1 MSSNP
6 KANFDVGPLSW
17 VKTEIEHS
25 LFEARSHLD
34 ALAAEPGDV
43 KSIKYI
49 ATHLH
54 QVTGALSMVA
64 LGAATRFNEEIEK
77 LVSTFENLDARGETA
92 TRIAVVKSATAS
104 LSAYL
109 DNLMAGETDRPMM
122 LAAAYLAVNK
132 ARGATDA
139 SESDLFS
146 PDLSVAI
153 PMPDDTIALPK
164 SDALIAAIKHRRSMY
179 QTGLL
184 KLLRDKDL
192 LGGAREMRNATL
204 AIEAL
209 QVTSPTRSFW
219 YTASGFFDAVAS
231 DPADAGTLAVQ
242 LFGKID
248 QQIKL
253 LIEGVQKV
261 PEKLFRD
268 LLLVIGKSKAQTE
281 RLKRIRELYR
291 LDELL
296 ALPDAGRDTALDDQ
310 LKTVLRAMRERLQTL
325 KDHWLKFTAGNR
337 PALEPFGIDSEALAQ
352 ESLQQPNKDLLKLL
366 QVLAGASAHLRKSAT
381 ALTESQGLEVATAL
395 LFAESS
401 LENYFRL
408 STDFA
413 QQVTSVTDRVKGAMT
428 GAVLPTL
435 DPSVNPLMDDITR
448 RAQERML
455 MFQVGQEVQVN
466 LTTIETALDNY
477 FRDPSR
483 TGELSPLLP
492 LFSQVQGALSILELD
507 EAAGLNQMLR
517 DRVSQFASG
526 AMKGVGD
533 DAESL
538 AEGISAL
545 GLYVTALQQGAASP
559 RDILMPALV
568 RFGLATKPVEAEQS
582 MIKSPVTAGDVD
594 VAKQKVQ
601 ELYEDW
607 KQQPE
612 ATATREQLRDAV
624 KELKQGAELIADT
637 KSAKFSEEALKAID
651 GTFDPMKVG
660 MSAALQDIAPQ
671 KPTET
676 PAPQTVQLIDAP
688 SSEVD
693 QELLEIFLEEATE
706 VVETIRQNLD
716 ILRTSPHEKES
727 LTTIR
732 RGYHTL
738 KGSGRMVGLNDLGEV
753 AWNCEQA
760 LNKWLKDEKP
770 ASPSLMHFI
779 DHTSTAFGT
788 WVATLQQTGVAVI
801 DGAEISRLADLI
813 KNDKEIQLPS
823 STQLS
828 QVSLPSAPS
837 LVEPLAEPSSLVA
850 GVAER
855 TFADFDLPSLDLDKP
870 FELPLLPPIEVL
882 PVEPLPVDLPVT
894 ANATEAEVP
903 AKSIESDRSLSPVA
917 LDLVPSA
924 PPTEVA
930 EPSLETVPDDS
941 GLIYASPPEIIIGSV
956 SIPAPFFEIYIEE
969 AKAHIATLENE
980 MFSLES
986 NGMRPVSHEFMRAAH
1001 TLTSSSRTTGFMMIA
1016 DVAHALEKWLQD
1028 AIDVPPSWTPRR
1040 LSITSQSVEALA
1052 TMVRGLVSHDAPTPR
1067 PDLEQELKDLRTE
1080 FADARKI
1087 GEGTNLSAPLKVTQ
1101 RLLIIPEIEAELP
1114 GPLPPMP
1121 PIISEASQAPAPI
1134 AENLQRSQEAL
1145 LAPSPPPVAPTD
1157 RSPADYAD
1165 DFDFFDDPISTPARA
1180 PIELPPPIPA
1190 EPIEADHVSA
1200 LFDAPVTLDAVAIE
1214 PTADALLA
1222 DDLAGTTE
1230 ITIPIELPVAEA
1242 PVERAAETI
1251 IPAESEPVYAAEPVV
1266 VDSPASTPV
1275 QATDAVS
1282 DHAEPLVNGIAA
1294 TESRI
1299 AETAKVESDIAAS
1312 EKPPATDTPVFDSS
1326 AWLNVAAGAAA
1337 MTGLAALGAD
1347 DNTPPPTPITPPPA
1361 APAAVAYA
1369 PSQLPTTDT
1378 IIAAVAASQSP
1389 QFESGKDRRTVQD
1402 DIDPDLLPIFVE
1414 EAREIVPQV
1423 GDALRRWRAS
1433 PSNHAPVTE
1442 LTRHLH
1448 TLKGSARMA
1457 GLMRLGELAHVME
1470 TDIIE
1475 MEAAAIPAITKFD
1488 RIDEGLDR
1496 FNSALDRIAKGDLA
1510 APIDIP
1516 VVADVSSQLPAPL
1529 AKLVAAR
1536 AEIVAEG
1543 EKLEGRERQALLRV
1557 NADMIDRFVNEA
1569 GELAIARSRIDLEMI
1584 TFKRA
1589 LLELSENVSRMKVQL
1604 REIEIQA
1611 ETQIQSR
1618 TKEQQELG
1626 AEFDPLEFDRFSRM
1640 QEITRFLAESLNDVV
1655 TLQQSLNSNIDETE
1669 AALLQQARLNRDLQQ
1684 GLMGVRLVPLG
1695 NLQDRFYRLVRQTA
1709 KELDKKANLEFRG
1722 VRVEIDRSVL
1732 EKITAPFEHLLRN
1745 AVSHGLEMPHERTA
1759 QGKSEIGEIT
1769 IDARQA
1775 GNEIMLTLSDDGGGL
1790 NFTRIREKAI
1800 QQGLLAAND
1809 EVTEAQL
1816 TQYIFMAGFSTA
1828 NEVTQISGRG
1838 VGMDVVRSEIVSL
1851 GGRIDISSTPG
1862 RGTSFTIALPLTLA
1876 VTQAVMVVVNE
1887 ITYAIPSVMIEQVQ
1901 EYKGKRYEPLLE
1913 LNEIDWKGNKYPLR
1927 SMEAML
1933 GGKPTISAQRKAVVI
1948 LAKSGQQ
1955 RAAVQVDEIIGNRE
1969 IVVKN
1974 IGPQL
1979 ARLVGVAG
1987 ATVMGSGQV
1996 ILILNPVQLV
2006 FREAATVKVEK
2017 VSKVEKATND
2027 ISISEATATGSAT
2040 EPSQATPE
2048 IVALTDAE
2056 MMRGPSL
2063 AETIA
2068 ANLFDEGGFIKD
2080 DVPTLAR
2087 TIPLVMVVDDSLTV
2101 RKITSRMLIRE
2112 GFEVATAKD
2121 GVDGLQQ
2128 LQDIQPD
2135 IILLDIEMPRMDGF
2149 EFARN
2154 VRADP
2159 KARDIPIIMIT
2170 SRTADKHRNR
2180 AMELGVNEYMGKPY
2194 QEEQLLAMIR
2204 SYTRHIAAAK

>member
-6 KANFDVGPLSW
+6 KATFDVGPLSW

-25 LFEARSHLD
+25 LSEARSHLD

-77 LVSTFENLDARGETA
+77 LVATFENPDARGETVA
-92 TRIAVVKSATAS
+92 RIAVVKSATAS

-109 DNLMAGETDRPMM
+109 DNLMAGEADRPMM
-122 LAAAYLAVNK
+122 LASAYLAVNQ

-139 SESDLFS
+139 AESDLFS

-153 PMPDDTIALPK
+153 PMPEDTIALPK
-164 SDALIAAIKHRRSMY
+164 SDAMIAAIKHRRGMY

-192 LGGAREMRNATL
+192 TGGAREMRNATL

-231 DPADAGTLAVQ
+231 NPADAGALAVQ

-268 LLLVIGKSKAQTE
+268 LLLVIGKSKAHTE
-281 RLKRIRELYR
+281 RLRKIRELYR

-296 ALPDAGRDTALDDQ
+296 ALPDINRDSAADDQ
-310 LKTVLRAMRERLQTL
+310 LKTVLRAMRERLQAL
-325 KDHWLKFTAGNR
+325 KDHWLKFTTGNR
-337 PALEPFGIDSEALAQ
+337 PALEPFSMDGEALAQ
-352 ESLQQPNKDLLKLL
+352 DSLGQPNKDLSQLL
-366 QVLAGASAHLRKSAT
+366 RVIATAGAQLRKSA
-381 ALTESQGLEVATAL
+381 APLTESQGLEVATAL

-413 QQVTSVTDRVKGAMT
+413 AQVATVTARVQGALT
-428 GAVLPTL
+428 GATLAAL
-435 DPSVNPLMDDITR
+435 DPSANPLMDDITK

-455 MFQVGQEVQVN
+455 IFQVGQEVQVN

-477 FRDPSR
+477 FRDPTR

-507 EAAGLNQMLR
+507 EAAALNQVLR

-526 AMKGVGD
+526 AMRGVGE

-545 GLYVTALQQGAASP
+545 GLYVTALQQGSADP
-559 RDILMPALV
+559 RSILMPALI
-568 RFGLATKPVEAEQS
+568 RFGLATKPVEAEKS
-582 MIKSPVTAGDVD
+582 MLKSPVTAGDVD

-601 ELYEDW
+601 ALYEDW
-607 KQQPE
+607 KHQPE
-612 ATATREQLRDAV
+612 ATATRDQLRDAV
-624 KELKQGAELIADT
+624 KELKQEAELIADT

-651 GTFDPMKVG
+651 STFDPMKVG
-660 MSAALQDIAPQ
+660 MSEALHDIAPE
-671 KPTET
+671 KPAAT
-676 PAPQTVQLIDAP
+676 PAQQTVQLMNAP
-688 SSEVD
+688 ASEVD

-706 VVETIRQNLD
+706 VVGTIRENLD
-716 ILRTSPHEKES
+716 IVRASPHERES

-770 ASPSLMHFI
+770 ASPSLMLFI
-779 DHTSTAFGT
+779 DHTSTAFGE
-788 WVATLQQTGVAVI
+788 WVGKLQQSGMARI
-801 DGAEISRLADLI
+801 DGAEILRMAELI
-813 KNDKEIQLPS
+813 KNDKEILLLPPVADARDAI
-823 STQLS
+823 TAPLT
-828 QVSLPSAPS
+828 VEVMPVATERSL
-837 LVEPLAEPSSLVA
+837 L
-850 GVAER
+850 
-855 TFADFDLPSLDLDKP
+855 DFDLPSLDLDLPATGPEDKR
-870 FELPLLPPIEVL
+870 ELPGFAIPAMASAAAIGAAASVAAH
-882 PVEPLPVDLPVT
+882 DDKVT
-894 ANATEAEVP
+894 AAAEFTLDAPSSVSQPEAV
-903 AKSIESDRSLSPVA
+903 SSTVH
-917 LDLVPSA
+917 SA
-924 PPTEVA
+924 A
-930 EPSLETVPDDS
+930 A
-941 GLIYASPPEIIIGSV
+941 ASPPEVRIGSI
-956 SIPAPFFEIYIEE
+956 SLPAPFFDIYIEE
-969 AKAHIATLENE
+969 AKMHIATLENE

-986 NGMRPVSHEFMRAAH
+986 NAMRPVSHEFMRAAH
-1001 TLTSSSRTTGFMMIA
+1001 TLTSSSRTTGFTMIA

-1040 LSITSQSVEALA
+1040 LSVTGQSVEALSA
-1052 TMVRGLVSHDAPTPR
+1052 MVRGLVSHDSPTPR
-1067 PDLEQELKDLRTE
+1067 LDLEQELKALRTE
-1080 FADARKI
+1080 FADARRI
-1087 GEGTNLSAPLKVTQ
+1087 GEGTNLSKPLKVTQ
-1101 RLLIIPEIEAELP
+1101 KLLVIPEIENASP
-1114 GPLPPMP
+1114 DVPPPLPVDTGL
-1121 PIISEASQAPAPI
+1121 I
-1134 AENLQRSQEAL
+1134 AKRGI
-1145 LAPSPPPVAPTD
+1145 D
-1157 RSPADYAD
+1157 DYSA
-1165 DFDFFDDPISTPARA
+1165 DFDFFDEPSLTPQPATAADIETAKLAEKAAETARLEA
-1180 PIELPPPIPA
+1180 A
-1190 EPIEADHVSA
+1190 EIAAAKIEAAKV
-1200 LFDAPVTLDAVAIE
+1200 DAARVEAERVEAERVEAEKIEAARIEAERIEAVKVEA
-1214 PTADALLA
+1214 AKAQ
-1222 DDLAGTTE
+1222 
-1230 ITIPIELPVAEA
+1230 AEA
-1242 PVERAAETI
+1242 ERIRIEKIEAERIEAAKIEAEKAEAAKVEAARVEAEKAEAEKAEAEKAEAERAAVAK
-1251 IPAESEPVYAAEPVV
+1251 AEAAK
-1266 VDSPASTPV
+1266 
-1275 QATDAVS
+1275 
-1282 DHAEPLVNGIAA
+1282 AEAAKIAA
-1294 TESRI
+1294 
-1299 AETAKVESDIAAS
+1299 AAALALAAAS
-1312 EKPPATDTPVFDSS
+1312 
-1326 AWLNVAAGAAA
+1326 
-1337 MTGLAALGAD
+1337 
-1347 DNTPPPTPITPPPA
+1347 
-1361 APAAVAYA
+1361 
-1369 PSQLPTTDT
+1369 
-1378 IIAAVAASQSP
+1378 AVAARTGADNAPNVLPITEAVIASVVPASDAL
-1389 QFESGKDRRTVQD
+1389 FESGRDRRTVQD
-1402 DIDPDLLPIFVE
+1402 DIDPDLLPIFLE
-1414 EAREIVPQV
+1414 EAQEIVPQV
-1423 GDALRRWRAS
+1423 GDALRRWRAT
-1433 PSNHAPVTE
+1433 PVNHAPVTE
-1442 LTRHLH
+1442 LARHLH

-1470 TDIIE
+1470 ADIIA
-1475 MEAAAIPAITKFD
+1475 MEAEAIPATIKFD
-1488 RIDEGLDR
+1488 ELDEGLDR
-1496 FNSALDRIAKGDLA
+1496 FSAALDRIAKGDLV
-1510 APIDIP
+1510 APIEIP
-1516 VVADVSSQLPAPL
+1516 AAALVSEQLPAPL
-1529 AKLVAAR
+1529 AKLAAAR

-1543 EKLEGRERQALLRV
+1543 EKLEGRERHALLRV

-1584 TFKRA
+1584 AFKRA
-1589 LLELSENVSRMKVQL
+1589 LIELSENVNRMKVQL

-1618 TKEQQELG
+1618 TKEQQEHG
-1626 AEFDPLEFDRFSRM
+1626 GEFDPLEFDRFSRM
-1640 QEITRFLAESLNDVV
+1640 QENTRFLAESLNDVV

-1732 EKITAPFEHLLRN
+1732 EKITGPFEHLLRN
-1745 AVSHGLEMPHERTA
+1745 AVSHGLEMPGERVA
-1759 QGKSEIGEIT
+1759 KGKSEIGEIT

-1790 NFTRIREKAI
+1790 NFERIREKAI
-1800 QQGLLAAND
+1800 QRGLLAAND
-1809 EVTEAQL
+1809 EVAEAQL

-1828 NEVTQISGRG
+1828 DEVTQISGRG

-1876 VTQAVMVVVNE
+1876 VTQAVMVVVNDT
-1887 ITYAIPSVMIEQVQ
+1887 TYAIPSVMIEQVQ

-1913 LNEIDWKGNKYPLR
+1913 MNEIDWKGNKYPLR
-1927 SMEAML
+1927 SMEAIL
-1933 GGKPTISAQRKAVVI
+1933 GGKPTISAQRKASVI

-2017 VSKVEKATND
+2017 AVGDTHALQQAAGSGSTQAPPAVE
-2027 ISISEATATGSAT
+2027 
-2040 EPSQATPE
+2040 
-2048 IVALTDAE
+2048 AE
-2056 MMRGPSL
+2056 LMKGVSL

-2068 ANLFDEGGFIKD
+2068 ANMFDEGGFVKED
-2080 DVPTLAR
+2080 LPTLAR

-2101 RKITSRMLIRE
+2101 RKITSRMLTRE

-2154 VRADP
+2154 VRADA
-2159 KARDIPIIMIT
+2159 KARNTPIIMIT

-2204 SYTRHIAAAK
+2204 SYTKHITAAKK

>member
-6 KANFDVGPLSW
+6 KATFDVGPLSW

-25 LFEARSHLD
+25 LSEARSHLD

-77 LVSTFENLDARGETA
+77 LVSTFENPDARGETA
-92 TRIAVVKSATAS
+92 SRIAVVKSATAS

-109 DNLMAGETDRPMM
+109 DNLMAGEADRPMM
-122 LAAAYLAVNK
+122 LAAAYLAVNN

-139 SESDLFS
+139 AESDLFS

-153 PMPDDTIALPK
+153 PMPEDTIALPK
-164 SDALIAAIKHRRSMY
+164 SDAMVAAIKHRRSMY

-192 LGGAREMRNATL
+192 SGGAREMRNATL

-219 YTASGFFDAVAS
+219 YTASGFFDAIAS
-231 DPADAGTLAVQ
+231 NPADAGALAVQ

-281 RLKRIRELYR
+281 RLKKIRELYR

-296 ALPDAGRDTALDDQ
+296 ALPVANLDTAADDH
-310 LKTVLRAMRERLQTL
+310 LKTVLRGMRERLQVI
-325 KDHWLKFTAGNR
+325 KDHWLKFTTGNR
-337 PALEPFGIDSEALAQ
+337 PALEPFAIDSEALGL
-352 ESLQQPNKDLLKLL
+352 ESAQQPNKDLAQLL
-366 QVLAGASAHLRKSAT
+366 QVIAAAGAQLRKSAT

-413 QQVTSVTDRVKGAMT
+413 SQVTTVTARVKGALE
-428 GAVLPTL
+428 GALLPAL
-435 DPSVNPLMDDITR
+435 DPSANPLMDDITK

-455 MFQVGQEVQVN
+455 IFQVGQEVQVN

-477 FRDPSR
+477 FRDPTR

-507 EAAGLNQMLR
+507 EAAGLNQVLR
-517 DRVSQFASG
+517 ERVSQFASG
-526 AMKGVGD
+526 AMRGVGD

-545 GLYVTALQQGAASP
+545 GLYVTALQQGSAEP
-559 RDILMPALV
+559 RTILMPALI
-568 RFGLATKPVEAEQS
+568 RFGLATKPVESEQS
-582 MIKSPVTAGDVD
+582 MLKSPITAGDVD

-601 ELYEDW
+601 ALYEDW
-607 KQQPE
+607 KHQPE
-612 ATATREQLRDAV
+612 ATATRDQLRDAV
-624 KELKQGAELIADT
+624 KELKQEAELIADT

-651 GTFDPMKVG
+651 ATFDPMKVG
-660 MSAALQDIAPQ
+660 MSEALHDIAPQ
-671 KPTET
+671 KPAAI
-676 PAPQTVQLIDAP
+676 PAQQTVQLMNAP
-688 SSEVD
+688 ASEVD

-706 VVETIRQNLD
+706 VVGTIRENLD
-716 ILRTSPHEKES
+716 IVRASPHERES

-770 ASPSLMHFI
+770 ASPSLMLFI
-779 DHTSTAFGT
+779 DYTSKAFGE
-788 WVATLQQTGVAVI
+788 WVGKLQQSGLATI
-801 DGAEISRLADLI
+801 DGAEIARMAELI
-813 KNDKEIQLPS
+813 KNDKEIQLP
-823 STQLS
+823 
-828 QVSLPSAPS
+828 LPQQDQAEMIAP
-837 LVEPLAEPSSLVA
+837 LAVEPVTSNVTERSL
-850 GVAER
+850 
-855 TFADFDLPSLDLDKP
+855 ADFDLPSLNLGEPIEAVQKDKI
-870 FELPLLPPIEVL
+870 ELPHVAIPVVASAAVAAVADGVMADHLTPP
-882 PVEPLPVDLPVT
+882 PLPASVT
-894 ANATEAEVP
+894 QPEDISV
-903 AKSIESDRSLSPVA
+903 AK
-917 LDLVPSA
+917 
-924 PPTEVA
+924 
-930 EPSLETVPDDS
+930 DS
-941 GLIYASPPEIIIGSV
+941 GPASVSPPEIHIGSV

-969 AKAHIATLENE
+969 AKMHIATLENE

-986 NGMRPVSHEFMRAAH
+986 NALRPVSHEFMRAAH
-1001 TLTSSSRTTGFMMIA
+1001 TLTSSSRTTGFTMIA

-1040 LSITSQSVEALA
+1040 LSVTGQSVEALS
-1052 TMVRGLVSHDAPTPR
+1052 TMVRGLISHDSPTPR

-1080 FADARKI
+1080 FADARRI
-1087 GEGTNLSAPLKVTQ
+1087 GEGTDLAKPLKITQ
-1101 RLLIIPEIEAELP
+1101 KLLVIPEIENSLP
-1114 GPLPPMP
+1114 AVPPSLPAMP
-1121 PIISEASQAPAPI
+1121 PHISGTGAKRDA
-1134 AENLQRSQEAL
+1134 N
-1145 LAPSPPPVAPTD
+1145 
-1157 RSPADYAD
+1157 DYSS
-1165 DFDFFDDPISTPARA
+1165 DFDFFDEPSPTPEPSVVADLAAAKAAEDAAEAARV
-1180 PIELPPPIPA
+1180 EA
-1190 EPIEADHVSA
+1190 EKVEVAKAEAARIEAAKIEAARVEAAKVEAARVEAARVEADKIEAARIEAAKVEA
-1200 LFDAPVTLDAVAIE
+1200 ERVEAEKIEAARIEAARVEAERVEAEKVA
-1214 PTADALLA
+1214 AAK
-1222 DDLAGTTE
+1222 
-1230 ITIPIELPVAEA
+1230 AEA
-1242 PVERAAETI
+1242 ARIEAAKIEAARVEAAKVE
-1251 IPAESEPVYAAEPVV
+1251 AEKISAQ
-1266 VDSPASTPV
+1266 ASASSVLPI
-1275 QATDAVS
+1275 TDAV
-1282 DHAEPLVNGIAA
+1282 
-1294 TESRI
+1294 
-1299 AETAKVESDIAAS
+1299 
-1312 EKPPATDTPVFDSS
+1312 
-1326 AWLNVAAGAAA
+1326 
-1337 MTGLAALGAD
+1337 
-1347 DNTPPPTPITPPPA
+1347 
-1361 APAAVAYA
+1361 
-1369 PSQLPTTDT
+1369 
-1378 IIAAVAASQSP
+1378 IAAVTTGSVP
-1389 QFESGKDRRTVQD
+1389 QYESGRDRRTVQD
-1402 DIDPDLLPIFVE
+1402 DIDPDLLPIFLE
-1414 EAREIVPQV
+1414 EAQEIVPQV
-1423 GDALRRWRAS
+1423 GDALRRWRAA
-1433 PSNHAPVTE
+1433 PVNHAPVTE
-1442 LTRHLH
+1442 LARHLH

-1470 TDIIE
+1470 ADIIE
-1475 MEAAAIPAITKFD
+1475 MEAEAIPATIKFD
-1488 RIDEGLDR
+1488 KIDEGLDR
-1496 FNSALDRIAKGDLA
+1496 FNAALDRIAKGELA
-1510 APIDIP
+1510 APIEIP
-1516 VVADVSSQLPAPL
+1516 VAGHVSEQLPAPM
-1529 AKLVAAR
+1529 AKMAAAR

-1569 GELAIARSRIDLEMI
+1569 GELAIARSRIDLEMLA
-1584 TFKRA
+1584 FKRA
-1589 LLELSENVSRMKVQL
+1589 LIELSENVGRMKVQL

-1618 TKEQQELG
+1618 TKEAQEHG
-1626 AEFDPLEFDRFSRM
+1626 GEFDPLEFDRFSRM

-1732 EKITAPFEHLLRN
+1732 EKITGPFEHLLRN
-1745 AVSHGLEMPHERTA
+1745 AVSHGLEMPHERA
-1759 QGKSEIGEIT
+1759 AKGKSEIGEIT

-1790 NFTRIREKAI
+1790 NFERIREKAI

-1809 EVTEAQL
+1809 EVSETQL

-1828 NEVTQISGRG
+1828 DEVTQISGRG

-1876 VTQAVMVVVNE
+1876 VTQAVMVVVNDT
-1887 ITYAIPSVMIEQVQ
+1887 TYAIPSVMIEQVQ

-1913 LNEIDWKGNKYPLR
+1913 MNEIDWKGNKYPLR

-1933 GGKPTISAQRKAVVI
+1933 GGKPTVSAQRKASVI

-2017 VSKVEKATND
+2017 VVGDTEAMEKSASAMAGVFVTSDAAPVVE
-2027 ISISEATATGSAT
+2027 
-2040 EPSQATPE
+2040 
-2048 IVALTDAE
+2048 AE
-2056 MMRGPSL
+2056 LMKGVSL

-2068 ANLFDEGGFIKD
+2068 ANMFDEGGFVKE

-2101 RKITSRMLIRE
+2101 RKITSRMLTRE

-2154 VRADP
+2154 VRADA

-2204 SYTRHIAAAK
+2204 SYTKHISAAKH

>member
-6 KANFDVGPLSW
+6 KATFDVGPLSW

-25 LFEARSHLD
+25 LSEARSHLD
-34 ALAAEPGDV
+34 VLTAEPGDV

-77 LVSTFENLDARGETA
+77 LVATFENPDARGEA
-92 TRIAVVKSATAS
+92 ASRIAAVKSATAS

-109 DNLMAGETDRPMM
+109 DNLMAGEADQPMM

-139 SESDLFS
+139 AESDLFS

-153 PMPDDTIALPK
+153 PMPEDTIALPK
-164 SDALIAAIKHRRSMY
+164 SDAMVAAIKHRRSMY

-192 LGGAREMRNATL
+192 SGGAREMRNATL

-219 YTASGFFDAVAS
+219 YTASGFFDAIAS
-231 DPADAGTLAVQ
+231 NPADAGALAVQ

-268 LLLVIGKSKAQTE
+268 LLLVIGKSKVQTE
-281 RLKRIRELYR
+281 RLKKIRELYR

-296 ALPDAGRDTALDDQ
+296 ALPDSNRDTAADDQ
-310 LKTVLRAMRERLQTL
+310 LKTVLRGMRERLQVI
-325 KDHWLKFTAGNR
+325 KDHWLKFTTGNR
-337 PALEPFGIDSEALAQ
+337 PALEPFSIDSEALAL
-352 ESLQQPNKDLLKLL
+352 ESTQQPNKDLTQLL
-366 QVLAGASAHLRKSAT
+366 QIIATAGAHLRKSAT

-408 STDFA
+408 SADFA
-413 QQVTSVTDRVKGAMT
+413 PQVASVTVRVKGALAGTM
-428 GAVLPTL
+428 LPAL
-435 DPSVNPLMDDITR
+435 DPSANPLMDDITK

-455 MFQVGQEVQVN
+455 IFQVGQEVQVN

-492 LFSQVQGALSILELD
+492 LFSQIQGALSILELD
-507 EAAGLNQMLR
+507 EAAGLNQVLR
-517 DRVSQFASG
+517 ERVSQFASG
-526 AMKGVGD
+526 AMRGVGD

-545 GLYVTALQQGAASP
+545 GLYVTALQQGATDP
-559 RDILMPALV
+559 RTILLPALI

-582 MIKSPVTAGDVD
+582 MLKSPVTAGDVD

-601 ELYEDW
+601 ALYEDW
-607 KQQPE
+607 KHQPE
-612 ATATREQLRDAV
+612 ATTTRDQLRDAV
-624 KELKQGAELIADT
+624 KELKQEAELIADT
-637 KSAKFSEEALKAID
+637 KSAKSSEEALKAINA
-651 GTFDPMKVG
+651 TFDPMKVG
-660 MSAALQDIAPQ
+660 MSEALHDIAPQ
-671 KPTET
+671 KPAAT
-676 PAPQTVQLIDAP
+676 PAQQTVQLINAP

-693 QELLEIFLEEATE
+693 QELLEIFLEEASE
-706 VVETIRQNLD
+706 VVETIRENLD
-716 ILRTSPHEKES
+716 VIRFNPHERES

-760 LNKWLKDEKP
+760 LNKWLKDERP
-770 ASPSLMHFI
+770 ASPSLMLFI
-779 DHTSTAFGT
+779 DYTSKTFGE
-788 WVATLQQTGVAVI
+788 WVGQLQQSGLAKI
-801 DGAEISRLADLI
+801 DGAEIARMADLI
-813 KNDKEIQLPS
+813 KNDKEVQLP
-823 STQLS
+823 
-828 QVSLPSAPS
+828 QVQQAQ
-837 LVEPLAEPSSLVA
+837 VDQVVTSLVA
-850 GVAER
+850 DPVAPIIAER
-855 TFADFDLPSLDLDKP
+855 SLADFDLPSLDLSATAEAAPDDKIESVAP
-870 FELPLLPPIEVL
+870 VAAALADDLVLGDHLTPP
-882 PVEPLPVDLPVT
+882 PLP
-894 ANATEAEVP
+894 A
-903 AKSIESDRSLSPVA
+903 SIDQPEEIIAV
-917 LDLVPSA
+917 
-924 PPTEVA
+924 
-930 EPSLETVPDDS
+930 DDS
-941 GLIYASPPEIIIGSV
+941 LALTPVSPPEIHIGSV

-969 AKAHIATLENE
+969 AKMHIATLENE
-980 MFSLES
+980 MFLLES
-986 NGMRPVSHEFMRAAH
+986 NALRPVSHEFMRAAH

-1040 LSITSQSVEALA
+1040 LSVTGQSVEALS
-1052 TMVRGLVSHDAPTPR
+1052 TMVRGLISHDSPTPR

-1080 FADARKI
+1080 FAYARRI
-1087 GEGTNLSAPLKVTQ
+1087 GEGTNTSKPLKITQ
-1101 RLLIIPEIEAELP
+1101 KLLVIPEIENSLP
-1114 GPLPPMP
+1114 AVPPPL
-1121 PIISEASQAPAPI
+1121 
-1134 AENLQRSQEAL
+1134 
-1145 LAPSPPPVAPTD
+1145 PVAPLHVD
-1157 RSPADYAD
+1157 NNVGNKRVANDYSD
-1165 DFDFFDDPISTPARA
+1165 DFDFFDEPSVVSEPTVAADLVAAKAAADATEAAKVEAARV
-1180 PIELPPPIPA
+1180 ET
-1190 EPIEADHVSA
+1190 EKIEA
-1200 LFDAPVTLDAVAIE
+1200 E
-1214 PTADALLA
+1214 K
-1222 DDLAGTTE
+1222 
-1230 ITIPIELPVAEA
+1230 AEA
-1242 PVERAAETI
+1242 ARIEAARVEAARIE
-1251 IPAESEPVYAAEPVV
+1251 AEKVEATRIEAAKVE
-1266 VDSPASTPV
+1266 AARIEAEKIE
-1275 QATDAVS
+1275 AT
-1282 DHAEPLVNGIAA
+1282 
-1294 TESRI
+1294 RI
-1299 AETAKVESDIAAS
+1299 ETAKVEAAKVEAAKAEAAKVGAARVEA
-1312 EKPPATDTPVFDSS
+1312 EKNEAARIEAARVE
-1326 AWLNVAAGAAA
+1326 AARVEAAKAGAAKVTA
-1337 MTGLAALGAD
+1337 QASATSVL
-1347 DNTPPPTPITPPPA
+1347 PITDS
-1361 APAAVAYA
+1361 V
-1369 PSQLPTTDT
+1369 
-1378 IIAAVAASQSP
+1378 IAATSTQ
-1389 QFESGKDRRTVQD
+1389 QFESGRDRRTVQD
-1402 DIDPDLLPIFVE
+1402 DIDPDLLPIFLE
-1414 EAREIVPQV
+1414 EAQEIVPQV
-1423 GDALRRWRAS
+1423 GDALRRWRAA
-1433 PSNHAPVTE
+1433 PVNHAPVTE
-1442 LTRHLH
+1442 LARHLH

-1475 MEAAAIPAITKFD
+1475 MEREPVPPTAKFD
-1488 RIDEGLDR
+1488 KIDEGLDR
-1496 FNSALDRIAKGDLA
+1496 FNSALDRIAKGELA
-1510 APIDIP
+1510 APIEIP
-1516 VVADVSSQLPAPL
+1516 VAVHVSEQLPAPM
-1529 AKLVAAR
+1529 AKMAAAR

-1543 EKLEGRERQALLRV
+1543 EKLEGRERQALMRV

-1584 TFKRA
+1584 AFKRA
-1589 LLELSENVSRMKVQL
+1589 LIELSENVGRMKVQL

-1732 EKITAPFEHLLRN
+1732 EKITGPFEHLLRN
-1745 AVSHGLEMPHERTA
+1745 AVSHGLEMPHERA
-1759 QGKSEIGEIT
+1759 AKGKSEIGEIT

-1790 NFTRIREKAI
+1790 NFERIREKAI

-1809 EVTEAQL
+1809 EVSDAQL

-1876 VTQAVMVVVNE
+1876 VTQAVMVVVNDT
-1887 ITYAIPSVMIEQVQ
+1887 TYAIPSVMIEQVQ

-1933 GGKPTISAQRKAVVI
+1933 GGKPTISAQRKASVI

-2017 VSKVEKATND
+2017 AVSGLAGDTQALEKSASAMAGVLVISDTAPVVE
-2027 ISISEATATGSAT
+2027 
-2040 EPSQATPE
+2040 
-2048 IVALTDAE
+2048 AE
-2056 MMRGPSL
+2056 LMKGASL

-2068 ANLFDEGGFIKD
+2068 ANMFDEGGFIKE

-2154 VRADP
+2154 VRADA

-2204 SYTRHIAAAK
+2204 SFTKHITAEKLN

>member
-122 LAAAYLAVNK
+122 LTAAYLAVNK

-164 SDALIAAIKHRRSMY
+164 SDALTAAIKHRRSMY

-352 ESLQQPNKDLLKLL
+352 ESLQQPNKDLSKLL

-413 QQVTSVTDRVKGAMT
+413 QQVTSITDRVKGAMT

-607 KQQPE
+607 KQKPE

-779 DHTSTAFGT
+779 DHTSTAFST

-813 KNDKEIQLPS
+813 KNDKEIQRPS

-855 TFADFDLPSLDLDKP
+855 TLADFDLPSLDLDKP
-870 FELPLLPPIEVL
+870 FELPLLQPIEVL

-903 AKSIESDRSLSPVA
+903 AKSIESDRSLSSEA

-924 PPTEVA
+924 PPTDVA

-1145 LAPSPPPVAPTD
+1145 LEPSPPPVAPTD

-1200 LFDAPVTLDAVAIE
+1200 LFDAPVTLDAIAIA
-1214 PTADALLA
+1214 PAADALLA

-1251 IPAESEPVYAAEPVV
+1251 IPAESEPVYAAQPVV
-1266 VDSPASTPV
+1266 VDSSASTPV

-1294 TESRI
+1294 KESRI

-1326 AWLNVAAGAAA
+1326 AWLNVAGGAAA

-1516 VVADVSSQLPAPL
+1516 VVTDVSSQLPAPL

-1775 GNEIMLTLSDDGGGL
+1775 GNEIMLTLSDDGSGL

-1887 ITYAIPSVMIEQVQ
+1887 TTYAIPSVMIEQVQ

-2017 VSKVEKATND
+2017 ATND
-2027 ISISEATATGSAT
+2027 ISIFEATATKSAT

-2087 TIPLVMVVDDSLTV
+2087 TVPLVMVVDDSLTV

-2204 SYTRHIAAAK
+2204 SYTRQIAAAK

>member
-122 LAAAYLAVNK
+122 LTAAYLAVNK

-164 SDALIAAIKHRRSMY
+164 SDALTAAIKHRRSMY

-352 ESLQQPNKDLLKLL
+352 ESLQQPNKDLSKLL

-413 QQVTSVTDRVKGAMT
+413 QQVTSITDRVKGAMT

-607 KQQPE
+607 KQKPE

-779 DHTSTAFGT
+779 DHTSTAFST

-813 KNDKEIQLPS
+813 KNDKEIQRPS

-855 TFADFDLPSLDLDKP
+855 TLADFDLPSLDLDKP
-870 FELPLLPPIEVL
+870 FELPLLQPIEVL

-903 AKSIESDRSLSPVA
+903 AKSIESDRSLSSEA

-924 PPTEVA
+924 PPTDVA

-1145 LAPSPPPVAPTD
+1145 LEPSPPPVAPTD
-1157 RSPADYAD
+1157 CSPADYAD

-1200 LFDAPVTLDAVAIE
+1200 LFDAPVTLDAIAIA
-1214 PTADALLA
+1214 PAADALLA

-1251 IPAESEPVYAAEPVV
+1251 IPAESEPVYAAQPVV
-1266 VDSPASTPV
+1266 VDSSASTPV

-1294 TESRI
+1294 KESRI

-1326 AWLNVAAGAAA
+1326 AWLNVAGGAAA

-1347 DNTPPPTPITPPPA
+1347 DNTPPPTPVTPPPA

-1369 PSQLPTTDT
+1369 PSKLPTTDT

-1516 VVADVSSQLPAPL
+1516 VVTDVSSQLPAPL

-1775 GNEIMLTLSDDGGGL
+1775 GNEIMLTLSDDGSGL

-1887 ITYAIPSVMIEQVQ
+1887 TTYAIPSVMIEQVQ

-2017 VSKVEKATND
+2017 ATND
-2027 ISISEATATGSAT
+2027 ISIFEATATKSAT

-2087 TIPLVMVVDDSLTV
+2087 TVPLVMVVDDSLTV

-2204 SYTRHIAAAK
+2204 SYTRQIAAAK

>member
-6 KANFDVGPLSW
+6 KATFDVGPLSW

-25 LFEARSHLD
+25 LSEARSHLD
-34 ALAAEPGDV
+34 VLTAEPGDV

-77 LVSTFENLDARGETA
+77 LVATFENPDARGEA
-92 TRIAVVKSATAS
+92 ASRIAAVKSATAS

-109 DNLMAGETDRPMM
+109 DNLMAGEADQPMM

-139 SESDLFS
+139 AESDLFS

-153 PMPDDTIALPK
+153 PMPEDTIALPK
-164 SDALIAAIKHRRSMY
+164 SDAMVAAIKHRRSMY

-192 LGGAREMRNATL
+192 SGGAREMRNATL

-219 YTASGFFDAVAS
+219 YTASGFFDAIAS
-231 DPADAGTLAVQ
+231 NPADAGALAVQ

-268 LLLVIGKSKAQTE
+268 LLLVIGKSKVQTE
-281 RLKRIRELYR
+281 RLKKIRELYR

-296 ALPDAGRDTALDDQ
+296 ALPDSNRDTAADDQ
-310 LKTVLRAMRERLQTL
+310 LKTVLRGMRERLQVI
-325 KDHWLKFTAGNR
+325 KDHWLKFTTGNR
-337 PALEPFGIDSEALAQ
+337 PALEPFSIDSEALAL
-352 ESLQQPNKDLLKLL
+352 ESTQQPNKDLTQLL
-366 QVLAGASAHLRKSAT
+366 QIIATAGAHLRKSAT

-408 STDFA
+408 SADFA
-413 QQVTSVTDRVKGAMT
+413 PQVASVTVRVKGALAGTM
-428 GAVLPTL
+428 LPAL
-435 DPSVNPLMDDITR
+435 DPSANPLMDDITK

-455 MFQVGQEVQVN
+455 IFQVGQEVQVN

-492 LFSQVQGALSILELD
+492 LFSQIQGALSILELD
-507 EAAGLNQMLR
+507 EAAGLNQVLR
-517 DRVSQFASG
+517 ERVSQFASG
-526 AMKGVGD
+526 AMRGVGD

-545 GLYVTALQQGAASP
+545 GLYVTALQQGATDP
-559 RDILMPALV
+559 RTILLPALI

-582 MIKSPVTAGDVD
+582 MLKSPVTAGDVD

-601 ELYEDW
+601 ALYEDW
-607 KQQPE
+607 KHQPE
-612 ATATREQLRDAV
+612 ATTTRDQLRDAV
-624 KELKQGAELIADT
+624 KELKQEAELIADT
-637 KSAKFSEEALKAID
+637 KSAKSSEEALKAINA
-651 GTFDPMKVG
+651 TFDPMKVG
-660 MSAALQDIAPQ
+660 MSEALHDIAPQ
-671 KPTET
+671 KPAAT
-676 PAPQTVQLIDAP
+676 PAQQTVQLINAP

-693 QELLEIFLEEATE
+693 QELLEIFLEEASE
-706 VVETIRQNLD
+706 VVETIRENLD
-716 ILRTSPHEKES
+716 VIRLNPHERES

-760 LNKWLKDEKP
+760 LNKWLKDERP
-770 ASPSLMHFI
+770 ASPSLMLFI
-779 DHTSTAFGT
+779 DYTSKTFGE
-788 WVATLQQTGVAVI
+788 WVGQLQQSGLAKI
-801 DGAEISRLADLI
+801 DGAEIARMADLI
-813 KNDKEIQLPS
+813 KNDKEVQLP
-823 STQLS
+823 
-828 QVSLPSAPS
+828 QVQQAQ
-837 LVEPLAEPSSLVA
+837 VDQVVTSLVA
-850 GVAER
+850 VPVAPIIAER
-855 TFADFDLPSLDLDKP
+855 SLADFDLPSLDLSSTAEAAPDDKIESVAP
-870 FELPLLPPIEVL
+870 VAAALADDLVLGDHLTPP
-882 PVEPLPVDLPVT
+882 PLPASIDQ
-894 ANATEAEVP
+894 AEEIIAV
-903 AKSIESDRSLSPVA
+903 
-917 LDLVPSA
+917 
-924 PPTEVA
+924 
-930 EPSLETVPDDS
+930 DDS
-941 GLIYASPPEIIIGSV
+941 QALTPVSPPEIHIGSV

-969 AKAHIATLENE
+969 AKMHIATLENE
-980 MFSLES
+980 MFLLES
-986 NGMRPVSHEFMRAAH
+986 NALRPVSHEFMRAAH

-1040 LSITSQSVEALA
+1040 LSVTRQSVEALS
-1052 TMVRGLVSHDAPTPR
+1052 TMVRGLISHDSPTPR

-1080 FADARKI
+1080 FADARRI
-1087 GEGTNLSAPLKVTQ
+1087 GEGTNTSKPLKITQ
-1101 RLLIIPEIEAELP
+1101 KLLVIPEIENSLP
-1114 GPLPPMP
+1114 AVPPPL
-1121 PIISEASQAPAPI
+1121 
-1134 AENLQRSQEAL
+1134 
-1145 LAPSPPPVAPTD
+1145 PVAPSHVD
-1157 RSPADYAD
+1157 NNVGNKRVANDYSD
-1165 DFDFFDDPISTPARA
+1165 DFDFFDEPSVVSEPTVAADLVAAKAAADATEAAKVEAARV
-1180 PIELPPPIPA
+1180 ET
-1190 EPIEADHVSA
+1190 EKIEA
-1200 LFDAPVTLDAVAIE
+1200 E
-1214 PTADALLA
+1214 K
-1222 DDLAGTTE
+1222 
-1230 ITIPIELPVAEA
+1230 AEA
-1242 PVERAAETI
+1242 ARIEAARVEAARIE
-1251 IPAESEPVYAAEPVV
+1251 AEKVEATRIEAAKVE
-1266 VDSPASTPV
+1266 AARIEAEKIE
-1275 QATDAVS
+1275 AT
-1282 DHAEPLVNGIAA
+1282 
-1294 TESRI
+1294 RI
-1299 AETAKVESDIAAS
+1299 ETAKVEAAKVEAAKAEAAKVGAARVEAEKNEAARLEAARVEAARVEAAKVGAAKVTAQASATSVLPITDSVIAATS
-1312 EKPPATDTPVFDSS
+1312 T
-1326 AWLNVAAGAAA
+1326 
-1337 MTGLAALGAD
+1337 
-1347 DNTPPPTPITPPPA
+1347 
-1361 APAAVAYA
+1361 
-1369 PSQLPTTDT
+1369 Q
-1378 IIAAVAASQSP
+1378 
-1389 QFESGKDRRTVQD
+1389 QFESGRDRRTVQD
-1402 DIDPDLLPIFVE
+1402 DIDPDLLPIFLE
-1414 EAREIVPQV
+1414 EAQEIVPQV
-1423 GDALRRWRAS
+1423 GDALRRWRAA
-1433 PSNHAPVTE
+1433 PVNHAPVTE
-1442 LTRHLH
+1442 LARHLH

-1475 MEAAAIPAITKFD
+1475 MEREPVPPTAKFD
-1488 RIDEGLDR
+1488 KIDEGLDR
-1496 FNSALDRIAKGDLA
+1496 FNSALDRIAKGELA
-1510 APIDIP
+1510 APIEIP
-1516 VVADVSSQLPAPL
+1516 VAVHVSEQLPAPM
-1529 AKLVAAR
+1529 AKMAAAR

-1543 EKLEGRERQALLRV
+1543 EKLEGRERQALMRV

-1584 TFKRA
+1584 AFKRA
-1589 LLELSENVSRMKVQL
+1589 LIELSENVGRMKVQL

-1732 EKITAPFEHLLRN
+1732 EKITGPFEHLLRN
-1745 AVSHGLEMPHERTA
+1745 AVSHGLEMPHERA
-1759 QGKSEIGEIT
+1759 AKGKSEIGEIT

-1790 NFTRIREKAI
+1790 NFERIREKAI

-1809 EVTEAQL
+1809 EVSDAQL

-1876 VTQAVMVVVNE
+1876 VTQAVMVVVNDT
-1887 ITYAIPSVMIEQVQ
+1887 TYAIPSVMIEQVQ

-1933 GGKPTISAQRKAVVI
+1933 GGKPTISAQRKASVI

-2017 VSKVEKATND
+2017 AVSGLAGDTQALEKSASAMAGVLVISDTAPVVE
-2027 ISISEATATGSAT
+2027 
-2040 EPSQATPE
+2040 
-2048 IVALTDAE
+2048 AE
-2056 MMRGPSL
+2056 LMKGASL

-2068 ANLFDEGGFIKD
+2068 ANMFDEGGFIKE

-2154 VRADP
+2154 VRADA

-2204 SYTRHIAAAK
+2204 SFTKHITAEKLN

>member
-6 KANFDVGPLSW
+6 KATFDVGPLSW

-25 LFEARSHLD
+25 LSEARSHLD
-34 ALAAEPGDV
+34 VLAAEPGDV

-77 LVSTFENLDARGETA
+77 LVATFENPDARGETVS
-92 TRIAVVKSATAS
+92 RIAVIKSATAS

-109 DNLMAGETDRPMM
+109 DNLMAGEADRPMM
-122 LAAAYLAVNK
+122 LASAYLAVNK

-139 SESDLFS
+139 AESDLFS

-153 PMPDDTIALPK
+153 PMPEDTIALPK
-164 SDALIAAIKHRRSMY
+164 SDAMVAAIKHRRSMY

-192 LGGAREMRNATL
+192 AGGAREMRNATL

-219 YTASGFFDAVAS
+219 YTASGFFDAIAS
-231 DPADAGTLAVQ
+231 NPADAGALAVQ

-281 RLKRIRELYR
+281 RLKKIRELYR

-296 ALPDAGRDTALDDQ
+296 ALPDVNRDSAADDQ
-310 LKTVLRAMRERLQTL
+310 LKTVLRAMRERLQVL
-325 KDHWLKFTAGNR
+325 KDHWLKFTTGNR
-337 PALEPFGIDSEALAQ
+337 PALEPFSIDGEALVQ
-352 ESLQQPNKDLLKLL
+352 DSLGQPNKDLSQLL
-366 QVLAGASAHLRKSAT
+366 HVIATAGAQLRKSA
-381 ALTESQGLEVATAL
+381 APLTESQGLEVATAL

-413 QQVTSVTDRVKGAMT
+413 AQVVTVTTRVQGALA
-428 GAVLPTL
+428 GATLAAL
-435 DPSVNPLMDDITR
+435 DPSANPLMDDITK

-455 MFQVGQEVQVN
+455 IFQVGQEVQVN

-477 FRDPSR
+477 FRDPTR

-507 EAAGLNQMLR
+507 EAAGLNQVLR
-517 DRVSQFASG
+517 ERVSQFASG
-526 AMKGVGD
+526 AMRGVGD

-545 GLYVTALQQGAASP
+545 GLYVTALQQGSTDP
-559 RDILMPALV
+559 RSILMPALI
-568 RFGLATKPVEAEQS
+568 RFGLASKPVEAEKS
-582 MIKSPVTAGDVD
+582 MLKSPVTAGDVD

-601 ELYEDW
+601 ALYEDW
-607 KQQPE
+607 KHQPE
-612 ATATREQLRDAV
+612 ATATRDQLRDAV
-624 KELKQGAELIADT
+624 KELKQEAELIADT

-651 GTFDPMKVG
+651 ATFDPMKVG
-660 MSAALQDIAPQ
+660 MSEALHDIAPE
-671 KPTET
+671 KPTAT
-676 PAPQTVQLIDAP
+676 PAQQTVQLMNAP
-688 SSEVD
+688 ASEVD

-706 VVETIRQNLD
+706 VVGTIRENLD
-716 ILRTSPHEKES
+716 IIRASPHERES

-770 ASPSLMHFI
+770 ASSSLMLFI
-779 DHTSTAFGT
+779 DYTSKTFGE
-788 WVATLQQTGVAVI
+788 WVGKLQQSGIARI
-801 DGAEISRLADLI
+801 DGAEISRMAELI
-813 KNDKEIQLPS
+813 KNDKEIQLPQS
-823 STQLS
+823 
-828 QVSLPSAPS
+828 PSEASDSIAAPS
-837 LVEPLAEPSSLVA
+837 TVDVVPAAPVAVERSLS
-850 GVAER
+850 
-855 TFADFDLPSLDLDKP
+855 DFDLPSLDLDLPATGTEDKR
-870 FELPLLPPIEVL
+870 ELP
-882 PVEPLPVDLPVT
+882 DLAIPAMASAAAVVGAAASVAAHDDKVT
-894 ANATEAEVP
+894 TAAEFT
-903 AKSIESDRSLSPVA
+903 
-917 LDLVPSA
+917 LDAPSSVSQPEIVSSTTHSA
-924 PPTEVA
+924 A
-930 EPSLETVPDDS
+930 A
-941 GLIYASPPEIIIGSV
+941 ASPPEIRIGSI
-956 SIPAPFFEIYIEE
+956 SLPAPFFDIYIEE
-969 AKAHIATLENE
+969 AKMHIATLENE

-986 NGMRPVSHEFMRAAH
+986 NAMRPVSHEFMRAAH
-1001 TLTSSSRTTGFMMIA
+1001 TLTSSSRTTGFTMIA

-1040 LSITSQSVEALA
+1040 LSVTGQSVEALSA
-1052 TMVRGLVSHDAPTPR
+1052 MVRGLVSHDSPTPR

-1080 FADARKI
+1080 FADARRI
-1087 GEGTNLSAPLKVTQ
+1087 GEGTNLSKPLKITQ
-1101 RLLIIPEIEAELP
+1101 KLLVIPEIENALP
-1114 GPLPPMP
+1114 DVPPPLPVDTD
-1121 PIISEASQAPAPI
+1121 
-1134 AENLQRSQEAL
+1134 AL
-1145 LAPSPPPVAPTD
+1145 TKRGSD
-1157 RSPADYAD
+1157 DYSA
-1165 DFDFFDDPISTPARA
+1165 DFDFFDEPSLTSKPATA
-1180 PIELPPPIPA
+1180 AHVEAAELA
-1190 EPIEADHVSA
+1190 EKAAEAARLEAAEIEAA
-1200 LFDAPVTLDAVAIE
+1200 KIE
-1214 PTADALLA
+1214 A
-1222 DDLAGTTE
+1222 
-1230 ITIPIELPVAEA
+1230 
-1242 PVERAAETI
+1242 
-1251 IPAESEPVYAAEPVV
+1251 
-1266 VDSPASTPV
+1266 
-1275 QATDAVS
+1275 
-1282 DHAEPLVNGIAA
+1282 
-1294 TESRI
+1294 
-1299 AETAKVESDIAAS
+1299 AKVEAARLEAERVEAEKVEAARIEAERVEAEKVEAARIEAERIEAVKVETAQAEARAEAERIRVAKIEAERIEAAKVEAEKAEAAKVEAARIEAEKAEAAKAAAAKIAA
-1312 EKPPATDTPVFDSS
+1312 
-1326 AWLNVAAGAAA
+1326 AAA
-1337 MTGLAALGAD
+1337 LASFAAASAAAARAAADSAPNVLPITEAVIASVAPASAAL
-1347 DNTPPPTPITPPPA
+1347 
-1361 APAAVAYA
+1361 
-1369 PSQLPTTDT
+1369 
-1378 IIAAVAASQSP
+1378 
-1389 QFESGKDRRTVQD
+1389 FESGRDRRTVQD
-1402 DIDPDLLPIFVE
+1402 DIDPDLLPIFLE
-1414 EAREIVPQV
+1414 EAQEIVPQV
-1423 GDALRRWRAS
+1423 GDALRRWRAT
-1433 PSNHAPVTE
+1433 PVNHAPVTE
-1442 LTRHLH
+1442 LARHLH

-1470 TDIIE
+1470 TDIIA
-1475 MEAAAIPAITKFD
+1475 MEAEAIPATIKFD
-1488 RIDEGLDR
+1488 KIDEGLDR
-1496 FNSALDRIAKGDLA
+1496 FNAALDRIAKGDLV
-1510 APIDIP
+1510 APIEIP
-1516 VVADVSSQLPAPL
+1516 VATQVSEQLPAPL
-1529 AKLVAAR
+1529 AKLAAAR

-1584 TFKRA
+1584 AFKRA
-1589 LLELSENVSRMKVQL
+1589 LLELSENVNRMKVQL

-1618 TKEQQELG
+1618 TKEQQEHG
-1626 AEFDPLEFDRFSRM
+1626 GEFDPLEFDRFSRM
-1640 QEITRFLAESLNDVV
+1640 QENTRFLAESLNDVV

-1732 EKITAPFEHLLRN
+1732 EKITGPFEHLLRN
-1745 AVSHGLEMPHERTA
+1745 AVSHGLEMPGERVA
-1759 QGKSEIGEIT
+1759 KGKSEIGEIT

-1790 NFTRIREKAI
+1790 NFERIREKAI

-1828 NEVTQISGRG
+1828 DEVTQISGRG

-1876 VTQAVMVVVNE
+1876 VTQAVMVVVNDT
-1887 ITYAIPSVMIEQVQ
+1887 TYAIPSVMIEQVQ

-1913 LNEIDWKGNKYPLR
+1913 MNEIDWKGNKYPLR
-1927 SMEAML
+1927 SMEAIL
-1933 GGKPTISAQRKAVVI
+1933 GGKPTISAQRKASVI

-2017 VSKVEKATND
+2017 AVGDTRAAEQAAG
-2027 ISISEATATGSAT
+2027 ISIGYVSAEAAPAV
-2040 EPSQATPE
+2040 E
-2048 IVALTDAE
+2048 AE
-2056 MMRGPSL
+2056 LMKGVSL

-2068 ANLFDEGGFIKD
+2068 ANMFDEGGFVKED
-2080 DVPTLAR
+2080 LPTLAR

-2101 RKITSRMLIRE
+2101 RKITSRMLTRE

-2154 VRADP
+2154 VRADA

-2204 SYTRHIAAAK
+2204 SYTKHITAAKK

>member
-6 KANFDVGPLSW
+6 KATFDVGPLSW

-25 LFEARSHLD
+25 LSEARSHLD

-77 LVSTFENLDARGETA
+77 LVATFEKPDARGETVS
-92 TRIAVVKSATAS
+92 RIAVVKSATAS

-109 DNLMAGETDRPMM
+109 DNLMAGEADRPMM
-122 LAAAYLAVNK
+122 LASAYLAVNQ

-139 SESDLFS
+139 AESDLFS

-164 SDALIAAIKHRRSMY
+164 SDAMIAAIKHRRSMY

-192 LGGAREMRNATL
+192 TGGAREMRNATL

-231 DPADAGTLAVQ
+231 NPADAGALAVQ
-242 LFGKID
+242 IFGKID

-281 RLKRIRELYR
+281 RLKKIRELYR
-291 LDELL
+291 LNELL
-296 ALPDAGRDTALDDQ
+296 ALPELNRDSAADDQ
-310 LKTVLRAMRERLQTL
+310 LKTVLRAMRERLQAL
-325 KDHWLKFTAGNR
+325 KDHWLKFTTGNR
-337 PALEPFGIDSEALAQ
+337 PALEPFSIDGEALAQ
-352 ESLQQPNKDLLKLL
+352 DSQGQPNQDLSQLL
-366 QVLAGASAHLRKSAT
+366 QVIATAGARLRKSGAP
-381 ALTESQGLEVATAL
+381 LTESQGLEVATAL

-408 STDFA
+408 STDFTA
-413 QQVTSVTDRVKGAMT
+413 QVATVTARVQGALT
-428 GAVLPTL
+428 GATLAAL
-435 DPSVNPLMDDITR
+435 DPSANPLMDDITK

-455 MFQVGQEVQVN
+455 IFQVGQEVQVN

-477 FRDPSR
+477 FRDPTR

-507 EAAGLNQMLR
+507 EAAGLNQVLR

-526 AMKGVGD
+526 AMRGVGD

-545 GLYVTALQQGAASP
+545 GLYVTALQQGSADP
-559 RDILMPALV
+559 RSILMPALI
-568 RFGLATKPVEAEQS
+568 RFGLAMKPVEAEKS
-582 MIKSPVTAGDVD
+582 MLKSPVTAGDVD

-601 ELYEDW
+601 ALYEDW
-607 KQQPE
+607 KHQPE
-612 ATATREQLRDAV
+612 ATATRDQLRDAV
-624 KELKQGAELIADT
+624 RELKQEAELIADT
-637 KSAKFSEEALKAID
+637 KSAKFSEEALRAID
-651 GTFDPMKVG
+651 ATFDPMKVG
-660 MSAALQDIAPQ
+660 MSEALHDIAPE
-671 KPTET
+671 KPAAT
-676 PAPQTVQLIDAP
+676 PAQQTVQLMNAP
-688 SSEVD
+688 ASEVD

-706 VVETIRQNLD
+706 VVATIRENLD
-716 ILRTSPHEKES
+716 IVRVSPHERES

-770 ASPSLMHFI
+770 ASPSLMLFI
-779 DHTSTAFGT
+779 DHTSKAFGE
-788 WVATLQQTGVAVI
+788 WVSKLQQSGMARI
-801 DGAEISRLADLI
+801 DGAEILRMADLI
-813 KNDKEIQLPS
+813 KNDKEIQ
-823 STQLS
+823 
-828 QVSLPSAPS
+828 V
-837 LVEPLAEPSSLVA
+837 PLAPAAPATSERSLL
-850 GVAER
+850 
-855 TFADFDLPSLDLDKP
+855 DFDLPSLDLN
-870 FELPLLPPIEVL
+870 LPASEPEDEQKL
-882 PVEPLPVDLPVT
+882 PVFAIAAIVGATAVSAAANVAADSDKVTAAAEFSLDLP
-894 ANATEAEVP
+894 
-903 AKSIESDRSLSPVA
+903 SPVSQLEA
-917 LDLVPSA
+917 SSSTAHSA
-924 PPTEVA
+924 A
-930 EPSLETVPDDS
+930 
-941 GLIYASPPEIIIGSV
+941 ASPPEIRIGAV
-956 SIPAPFFEIYIEE
+956 SLPAPFFDIYIEE
-969 AKAHIATLENE
+969 AKMHIATLENE

-986 NGMRPVSHEFMRAAH
+986 NAMRPVSHEFMRAAH
-1001 TLTSSSRTTGFMMIA
+1001 TLTSSSRTTGFTMIA

-1040 LSITSQSVEALA
+1040 LSVTGQSVASLSA
-1052 TMVRGLVSHDAPTPR
+1052 MVRGLVSHDSPTPR
-1067 PDLEQELKDLRTE
+1067 PDLEQELKDLRAE
-1080 FADARKI
+1080 FADARRI
-1087 GEGTNLSAPLKVTQ
+1087 GEGTNLSKPLKITQ
-1101 RLLIIPEIEAELP
+1101 KLLVIPEIENTLP
-1114 GPLPPMP
+1114 DVPPPLPVDMGVV
-1121 PIISEASQAPAPI
+1121 AKPA
-1134 AENLQRSQEAL
+1134 
-1145 LAPSPPPVAPTD
+1145 TD
-1157 RSPADYAD
+1157 DYSA
-1165 DFDFFDDPISTPARA
+1165 DFDFFDDPISTSKPDAA
-1180 PIELPPPIPA
+1180 AQMEAANQA
-1190 EPIEADHVSA
+1190 EK
-1200 LFDAPVTLDAVAIE
+1200 
-1214 PTADALLA
+1214 
-1222 DDLAGTTE
+1222 
-1230 ITIPIELPVAEA
+1230 VAEA
-1242 PVERAAETI
+1242 ARIEAAEIQATKI
-1251 IPAESEPVYAAEPVV
+1251 EAEKIDAARIEAERIEAEKINAAKIEAEKIDAARIEAERLEALKVEAAKAEAQAAAERIRVEKIE
-1266 VDSPASTPV
+1266 
-1275 QATDAVS
+1275 
-1282 DHAEPLVNGIAA
+1282 AEIVNAA
-1294 TESRI
+1294 KVK
-1299 AETAKVESDIAAS
+1299 AEKDEAAKVEAARIDAEKAENAKAEAARVEAAKIATAAALAS
-1312 EKPPATDTPVFDSS
+1312 AATANAATSS
-1326 AWLNVAAGAAA
+1326 ASSVL
-1337 MTGLAALGAD
+1337 
-1347 DNTPPPTPITPPPA
+1347 PITE
-1361 APAAVAYA
+1361 AV
-1369 PSQLPTTDT
+1369 
-1378 IIAAVAASQSP
+1378 IAAVAPAP
-1389 QFESGKDRRTVQD
+1389 AALFESGRDRRTVQD
-1402 DIDPDLLPIFVE
+1402 DIDPDLLPIFLE
-1414 EAREIVPQV
+1414 EAQEIVPQV
-1423 GDALRRWRAS
+1423 GDALRRWRAA
-1433 PSNHAPVTE
+1433 PLNHAPVTE
-1442 LTRHLH
+1442 LARHLH

-1470 TDIIE
+1470 ADIIE
-1475 MEAAAIPAITKFD
+1475 MEAEAIPATIKFD
-1488 RIDEGLDR
+1488 KIDEGLDR
-1496 FNSALDRIAKGDLA
+1496 FSAALDRIAKGDLVT
-1510 APIDIP
+1510 PIEIP
-1516 VVADVSSQLPAPL
+1516 VAVQAQVSEQLPAPL
-1529 AKLVAAR
+1529 AKLAAAR

-1584 TFKRA
+1584 AFKRA
-1589 LLELSENVSRMKVQL
+1589 LIELSENVNRMKVQI

-1618 TKEQQELG
+1618 TKEQQEHG
-1626 AEFDPLEFDRFSRM
+1626 GEFDPLEFDRFSRM
-1640 QEITRFLAESLNDVV
+1640 QENTRFLAESLNDVV

-1732 EKITAPFEHLLRN
+1732 EKITGPFEHLLRN
-1745 AVSHGLEMPHERTA
+1745 AVSHGLEMPSERVA
-1759 QGKSEIGEIT
+1759 KRKSEIGEIT

-1775 GNEIMLTLSDDGGGL
+1775 GNEIMLTLSDDGSGL
-1790 NFTRIREKAI
+1790 NFERIREKAI
-1800 QQGLLAAND
+1800 QRGLLAAND

-1828 NEVTQISGRG
+1828 DEVTQISGRG

-1876 VTQAVMVVVNE
+1876 VTQAVMVVVNDT
-1887 ITYAIPSVMIEQVQ
+1887 TYAIPSVMIEQVQ

-1913 LNEIDWKGNKYPLR
+1913 MTEIDWKGNKYPLR
-1927 SMEAML
+1927 SMEAIL
-1933 GGKPTISAQRKAVVI
+1933 GGKPTISALRKASVI

-2017 VSKVEKATND
+2017 AVSGAY
-2027 ISISEATATGSAT
+2027 
-2040 EPSQATPE
+2040 
-2048 IVALTDAE
+2048 DAE
-2056 MMRGPSL
+2056 QAAGIAVGYGSTQTAPAAEPALMKGVSL

-2068 ANLFDEGGFIKD
+2068 ANMFDEGGFIKED
-2080 DVPTLAR
+2080 LPALAR

-2154 VRADP
+2154 VRADA
-2159 KARDIPIIMIT
+2159 KARDTPIIMIT

-2204 SYTRHIAAAK
+2204 SYTKHISAAKQ

>member
-6 KANFDVGPLSW
+6 NASFDVGPLSW

-34 ALAAEPGDV
+34 ALAAEPGDI

-164 SDALIAAIKHRRSMY
+164 SDALIAAMKHRRSMY

-219 YTASGFFDAVAS
+219 FTASGFFDVIAS
-231 DPADAGTLAVQ
+231 DPSDAGALAVQ

-253 LIEGVQKV
+253 LIDGVQKV

-296 ALPDAGRDTALDDQ
+296 ALPDVGRDTALDDQ

-325 KDHWLKFTAGNR
+325 KDHWLKFTTGNR

-352 ESLQQPNKDLLKLL
+352 ESLQQPNKDLSKLL
-366 QVLAGASAHLRKSAT
+366 QVLAGAGAHLRKSAT
-381 ALTESQGLEVATAL
+381 ALTEPQGLEVATAL

-413 QQVTSVTDRVKGAMT
+413 QQVESVSERVTGAMT

-435 DPSVNPLMDDITR
+435 DPTVNPLMDDITK

-466 LTTIETALDNY
+466 LTSIETALDNY
-477 FRDPSR
+477 FRDPTR

-559 RDILMPALV
+559 RNILLPALV
-568 RFGLATKPVEAEQS
+568 RFGLATKSVEAEQS

-601 ELYEDW
+601 ELFEDW

-612 ATATREQLRDAV
+612 ATATRDQLRDAV
-624 KELKQGAELIADT
+624 KELKQEAELIADT
-637 KSAKFSEEALKAID
+637 KSAKSSEEALKAID
-651 GTFDPMKVG
+651 GTFDPMKAG

-706 VVETIRQNLD
+706 VVATIRQNLD
-716 ILRTSPHEKES
+716 ILRTSPHDKES

-770 ASPSLMHFI
+770 ASDSLTHFI
-779 DHTSTAFGT
+779 DHTSTAFSM

-823 STQLS
+823 STQQS
-828 QVSLPSAPS
+828 QDSLASAPS
-837 LVEPLAEPSSLVA
+837 PQAPLEEPSSPIK

-855 TFADFDLPSLDLDKP
+855 SLVDFDLPSLDLDKP
-870 FELPLLPPIEVL
+870 FELPPLQQIEVA
-882 PVEPLPVDLPVT
+882 PAEPLSVDPIVT
-894 ANATEAEVP
+894 ANVTEAEVP
-903 AKSIESDRSLSPVA
+903 AKSIEADSLLSPVA
-917 LDLVPSA
+917 LDLIPPALPKETAAPSI
-924 PPTEVA
+924 ESV
-930 EPSLETVPDDS
+930 SRDGGVF
-941 GLIYASPPEIIIGSV
+941 YASPPEIRIGSV
-956 SIPAPFFEIYIEE
+956 SIPSPFFEIYIEE

-980 MFSLES
+980 MFALES

-1040 LSITSQSVEALA
+1040 LSVTSQSVEALA

-1121 PIISEASQAPAPI
+1121 SEAGQAPAPA
-1134 AENLQRSQEAL
+1134 AENLQSMQKTLTE
-1145 LAPSPPPVAPTD
+1145 PSLPAAMPTD
-1157 RSPADYAD
+1157 RSESDYAE
-1165 DFDFFDDPISTPARA
+1165 DFDFFDDPVSNPAIA
-1180 PIELPPPIPA
+1180 PIEVPPPIPT
-1190 EPIEADHVSA
+1190 EPVEVAHISA
-1200 LFDAPVTLDAVAIE
+1200 FVDLPVTDNPIATEPPVSKVAMH
-1214 PTADALLA
+1214 A
-1222 DDLAGTTE
+1222 DDTKDITT
-1230 ITIPIELPVAEA
+1230 PVELPVAET
-1242 PVERAAETI
+1242 PGELAAKTI
-1251 IPAESEPVYAAEPVV
+1251 VPAESEPEYAAEPIV
-1266 VDSPASTPV
+1266 VDTQASTAAQPRV
-1275 QATDAVS
+1275 PALEVDQ
-1282 DHAEPLVNGIAA
+1282 AEPLVSEIAA
-1294 TESRI
+1294 TEPRI
-1299 AETAKVESDIAAS
+1299 PETAKIESDIAES
-1312 EKPPATDTPVFDSS
+1312 EEPPAP
-1326 AWLNVAAGAAA
+1326 AVA
-1337 MTGLAALGAD
+1337 
-1347 DNTPPPTPITPPPA
+1347 PPPA
-1361 APAAVAYA
+1361 APAAVVYA
-1369 PSQLPTTDT
+1369 PSQLPITDT
-1378 IIAAVAASQSP
+1378 VIAAVAPTQSP

-1402 DIDPDLLPIFVE
+1402 DIDPDLLPIFLE
-1414 EAREIVPQV
+1414 EAQEIVPQV

-1433 PSNHAPVTE
+1433 PVNHAPVTE
-1442 LTRHLH
+1442 LARHLH

-1475 MEAAAIPAITKFD
+1475 MEAESIPAVSKFD
-1488 RIDEGLDR
+1488 RIDESLDR
-1496 FNSALDRIAKGDLA
+1496 FNGALDRIAKGELA
-1510 APIDIP
+1510 TPIEIP
-1516 VVADVSSQLPAPL
+1516 VVADVSDQLPAPL
-1529 AKLVAAR
+1529 AKLAAAR

-1732 EKITAPFEHLLRN
+1732 EKITGPFEHLLRN
-1745 AVSHGLEMPHERTA
+1745 AVSHGLEMPHERAA

-1809 EVTEAQL
+1809 DATEAQL

-1828 NEVTQISGRG
+1828 DEITQISGRG

-1887 ITYAIPSVMIEQVQ
+1887 TTYAIPSVMIEQVQ

-1933 GGKPTISAQRKAVVI
+1933 GGKPTISAQRKAIVI

-1996 ILILNPVQLV
+1996 ILILNPVQLA

-2017 VSKVEKATND
+2017 VDKIETAANDVSPFETSATE
-2027 ISISEATATGSAT
+2027 SSEATR
-2040 EPSQATPE
+2040 E
-2048 IVALTDAE
+2048 IAALTESE

-2068 ANLFDEGGFIKD
+2068 ANMFDEGGFIKD
-2080 DVPTLAR
+2080 DVPKLAR

-2101 RKITSRMLIRE
+2101 RKITSRMLTRE

-2154 VRADP
+2154 VRADA

-2204 SYTRHIAAAK
+2204 SYTKHIVAAR

>member
-6 KANFDVGPLSW
+6 KATFDVGPLSW

-25 LFEARSHLD
+25 LSETRSHLD
-34 ALAAEPGDV
+34 VLAAEPGDV

-77 LVSTFENLDARGETA
+77 LVATFENPDARGETIS
-92 TRIAVVKSATAS
+92 RIAVVKSATAS

-109 DNLMAGETDRPMM
+109 DNLMAGEADRPMM
-122 LAAAYLAVNK
+122 LTPAYMAVNK

-139 SESDLFS
+139 AESDLFS

-153 PMPDDTIALPK
+153 PMPEDTIALPK
-164 SDALIAAIKHRRSMY
+164 SDAMVAAIKHRRSMY

-192 LGGAREMRNATL
+192 AGGAREMRNATL

-219 YTASGFFDAVAS
+219 YTASGFFDAIAS
-231 DPADAGTLAVQ
+231 DPTDAGALAVQ

-281 RLKRIRELYR
+281 RLRKIRELYR
-291 LDELL
+291 LNELL
-296 ALPDAGRDTALDDQ
+296 ALPDVNRDSAADDQ
-310 LKTVLRAMRERLQTL
+310 LKTVLRAMRERLQAL
-325 KDHWLKFTAGNR
+325 KDHWLKFTTGNR
-337 PALEPFGIDSEALAQ
+337 PALEPFSIDGEALAQ
-352 ESLQQPNKDLLKLL
+352 ESLEQPNKHLSQLLH
-366 QVLAGASAHLRKSAT
+366 VIATAGAQLRKSA
-381 ALTESQGLEVATAL
+381 APLTESQGLEVATAL

-408 STDFA
+408 STDFSA
-413 QQVTSVTDRVKGAMT
+413 QVATVTTRVQGALT
-428 GAVLPTL
+428 GATLAAL
-435 DPSVNPLMDDITR
+435 DPSANPLMDDITK

-455 MFQVGQEVQVN
+455 IFQVGQEVQVN

-477 FRDPSR
+477 FRDPTR

-507 EAAGLNQMLR
+507 EAAGLNQVLR
-517 DRVSQFASG
+517 ERVSQFASS
-526 AMKGVGD
+526 AMRGVGD

-545 GLYVTALQQGAASP
+545 GLYVTGLQQGSTDP
-559 RDILMPALV
+559 RSILMPALI
-568 RFGLATKPVEAEQS
+568 RFGLATKPVETEKS
-582 MIKSPVTAGDVD
+582 MLKSPVTAGDVD

-601 ELYEDW
+601 ALYEDW
-607 KQQPE
+607 KHQPE
-612 ATATREQLRDAV
+612 ATATRDQLRDAV
-624 KELKQGAELIADT
+624 KELKQEAELIADT

-651 GTFDPMKVG
+651 STFDPMKVG
-660 MSAALQDIAPQ
+660 MSEALHDIAPE
-671 KPTET
+671 KPAAT
-676 PAPQTVQLIDAP
+676 PAQQTVQLMNAP
-688 SSEVD
+688 ASEVD

-706 VVETIRQNLD
+706 VVGTIRENLD
-716 ILRTSPHEKES
+716 IIRASPHERES

-753 AWNCEQA
+753 AWSCEQA

-770 ASPSLMHFI
+770 ASPSLMLFI
-779 DHTSTAFGT
+779 DYTSKIFGE
-788 WVATLQQTGVAVI
+788 WVGKLQQAGVATI
-801 DGAEISRLADLI
+801 DGSEISRMAELI
-813 KNDKEIQLPS
+813 KNDKEIQLPQS
-823 STQLS
+823 SVDASDSIATSSNADLMPELPTVSERSLS
-828 QVSLPSAPS
+828 
-837 LVEPLAEPSSLVA
+837 
-850 GVAER
+850 
-855 TFADFDLPSLDLDKP
+855 DFDLPSLDLDSP
-870 FELPLLPPIEVL
+870 ADTPEDRRELPDFAIPAIASAAAVVGAGAGIAAHADEI
-882 PVEPLPVDLPVT
+882 
-894 ANATEAEVP
+894 AASAEFT
-903 AKSIESDRSLSPVA
+903 
-917 LDLVPSA
+917 LDA
-924 PPTEVA
+924 PPSVTQLEVVS
-930 EPSLETVPDDS
+930 PTTDGVGS
-941 GLIYASPPEIIIGSV
+941 GSVSPPEIRIGAV
-956 SIPAPFFEIYIEE
+956 SLPAPFFEIYLEE
-969 AKAHIATLENE
+969 AKMHIATLENE

-986 NGMRPVSHEFMRAAH
+986 NALRPVSHEFMRAAH
-1001 TLTSSSRTTGFMMIA
+1001 TLTSSSRTTGFTMIA

-1040 LSITSQSVEALA
+1040 LSVTGQSVEALSA
-1052 TMVRGLVSHDAPTPR
+1052 MVHGLVSHDSPTPR

-1080 FADARKI
+1080 FADARRI
-1087 GEGTNLSAPLKVTQ
+1087 GEGTNLSKPLKITQ
-1101 RLLIIPEIEAELP
+1101 KLLVIPEIENAMP
-1114 GPLPPMP
+1114 DVPPPLPVV
-1121 PIISEASQAPAPI
+1121 
-1134 AENLQRSQEAL
+1134 
-1145 LAPSPPPVAPTD
+1145 PPPVDTGAVIKRGPD
-1157 RSPADYAD
+1157 DYSA
-1165 DFDFFDDPISTPARA
+1165 DFDFFDEPSLTSETAAAADMEAAKQAEKAAEAARLEA
-1180 PIELPPPIPA
+1180 A
-1190 EPIEADHVSA
+1190 EIEAAKVEA
-1200 LFDAPVTLDAVAIE
+1200 AKVEAAEIE
-1214 PTADALLA
+1214 AAKVEAASIEAARVEAERVEAEQVQAAKVEAERVEAKRIETARVEAA
-1222 DDLAGTTE
+1222 N
-1230 ITIPIELPVAEA
+1230 AEA
-1242 PVERAAETI
+1242 ERVRIAKLEAERVEAERAEAAKVEAARIEAEK
-1251 IPAESEPVYAAEPVV
+1251 
-1266 VDSPASTPV
+1266 
-1275 QATDAVS
+1275 
-1282 DHAEPLVNGIAA
+1282 
-1294 TESRI
+1294 
-1299 AETAKVESDIAAS
+1299 AETAKIAAAAALAS
-1312 EKPPATDTPVFDSS
+1312 
-1326 AWLNVAAGAAA
+1326 VAAAAA
-1337 MTGLAALGAD
+1337 AAARVDTTPNVLPITEAVIASVAPASAAL
-1347 DNTPPPTPITPPPA
+1347 
-1361 APAAVAYA
+1361 
-1369 PSQLPTTDT
+1369 
-1378 IIAAVAASQSP
+1378 
-1389 QFESGKDRRTVQD
+1389 FESGRDRRTVQD
-1402 DIDPDLLPIFVE
+1402 DIDPDLLPIFLE
-1414 EAREIVPQV
+1414 EAQEIVPQV
-1423 GDALRRWRAS
+1423 GDALRRWRAT
-1433 PSNHAPVTE
+1433 PVNHAPVTE
-1442 LTRHLH
+1442 LARHLH

-1470 TDIIE
+1470 TDIIA
-1475 MEAAAIPAITKFD
+1475 MEAEAIPATIKFD
-1488 RIDEGLDR
+1488 KIDEGLDR
-1496 FNSALDRIAKGDLA
+1496 FNAALDRIAKGDLV
-1510 APIDIP
+1510 APIEIP
-1516 VVADVSSQLPAPL
+1516 VAAQVSEQLPAPL
-1529 AKLVAAR
+1529 AKLAAAR

-1584 TFKRA
+1584 AFKRA
-1589 LLELSENVSRMKVQL
+1589 LIELSENVNRMKVQL

-1618 TKEQQELG
+1618 TKEQQEHG
-1626 AEFDPLEFDRFSRM
+1626 GEFDPLEFDRFSRM

-1732 EKITAPFEHLLRN
+1732 EKITGPFEHLLRN
-1745 AVSHGLEMPHERTA
+1745 AVSHGLEMPSERVA
-1759 QGKSEIGEIT
+1759 KGKSEIGEIT

-1790 NFTRIREKAI
+1790 NFERIREKAI

-1828 NEVTQISGRG
+1828 DEVTQLSGRG

-1851 GGRIDISSTPG
+1851 GGRIDISSAPG

-1876 VTQAVMVVVNE
+1876 VTQAVMVVVNDT
-1887 ITYAIPSVMIEQVQ
+1887 TYAIPSVMIEQVQ

-1913 LNEIDWKGNKYPLR
+1913 MNEIDWKGNKYPLR

-1933 GGKPTISAQRKAVVI
+1933 GGKPTISAQRKASVI

-2017 VSKVEKATND
+2017 AGGDVHALEQAGGVVGVGYVASDAAPAVE
-2027 ISISEATATGSAT
+2027 
-2040 EPSQATPE
+2040 
-2048 IVALTDAE
+2048 AE
-2056 MMRGPSL
+2056 LMKGVSL

-2068 ANLFDEGGFIKD
+2068 ANMFDEGGFVKED
-2080 DVPTLAR
+2080 LPTLAR

-2101 RKITSRMLIRE
+2101 RKITSRMLTRE

-2154 VRADP
+2154 VRADA

-2204 SYTRHIAAAK
+2204 SYTKHITSAKQ

>member
-6 KANFDVGPLSW
+6 KASFDVGPLSW

-219 YTASGFFDAVAS
+219 FTASGFFDAMAS

-253 LIEGVQKV
+253 LIEGIQKV

-281 RLKRIRELYR
+281 RLNRIRELYR

-296 ALPDAGRDTALDDQ
+296 AMPDAGRDTALDDQ

-325 KDHWLKFTAGNR
+325 KDHWLKFTTGNR
-337 PALEPFGIDSEALAQ
+337 PALEPFGIDSEALAR
-352 ESLQQPNKDLLKLL
+352 ESLQQSNKDLSKLL
-366 QVLAGASAHLRKSAT
+366 QVLAEAGAHLRKSAT
-381 ALTESQGLEVATAL
+381 ALTEPQGLEVATAL

-413 QQVTSVTDRVKGAMT
+413 QQVASVTERVKGAMA

-435 DPSVNPLMDDITR
+435 DPSVNPLMDDITK

-533 DAESL
+533 DAENL

-559 RDILMPALV
+559 RNILMPALV

-582 MIKSPVTAGDVD
+582 MVKSPVTAGDVD

-601 ELYEDW
+601 ALYEDW

-612 ATATREQLRDAV
+612 ATATRDQLRDAV
-624 KELKQGAELIADT
+624 KELKQEAELIADT
-637 KSAKFSEEALKAID
+637 KSAKSSDEALKAID
-651 GTFDPMKVG
+651 GTFDPMNAG

-716 ILRTSPHEKES
+716 ILRASPHEKES

-779 DHTSTAFGT
+779 DHTSTAFSG

-801 DGAEISRLADLI
+801 DGAEIARLADLI

-823 STQLS
+823 SAPLS
-828 QVSLPSAPS
+828 PDSLTSTPNLAA
-837 LVEPLAEPSSLVA
+837 PLAKSDLPVA
-850 GVAER
+850 GVVER
-855 TFADFDLPSLDLDKP
+855 TFEAFDLPSLDLDKP
-870 FELPLLPPIEVL
+870 FELPPLQQIEV
-882 PVEPLPVDLPVT
+882 PPAEPLSVDLPL
-894 ANATEAEVP
+894 AAKATEAGVP
-903 AKSIESDRSLSPVA
+903 AQPVEFSALVSHLA
-917 LDLVPSA
+917 LDLI
-924 PPTEVA
+924 PPALPTHLA
-930 EPSLETVPDDS
+930 APSLESVTNDSDDS
-941 GLIYASPPEIIIGSV
+941 GLVFASPPEIRIGSV
-956 SIPAPFFEIYIEE
+956 SIPAPFFDIYIEE

-1040 LSITSQSVEALA
+1040 LSVTSQSVEALA

-1121 PIISEASQAPAPI
+1121 SEASHTPALI
-1134 AENLQRSQEAL
+1134 AQNLQAIADPVIE
-1145 LAPSPPPVAPTD
+1145 PSLKPDVAFVPPNRVE
-1157 RSPADYAD
+1157 SDYTN
-1165 DFDFFDDPISTPARA
+1165 DFDFFDDPVSTPADA
-1180 PIELPPPIPA
+1180 TAELPPPVPV
-1190 EPIEADHVSA
+1190 EPTESIEADHVPAFFDSA
-1200 LFDAPVTLDAVAIE
+1200 Y
-1214 PTADALLA
+1214 TA
-1222 DDLAGTTE
+1222 E
-1230 ITIPIELPVAEA
+1230 ITPLVELQVGEAPVAEA
-1242 PVERAAETI
+1242 ALEPTTEAIGA
-1251 IPAESEPVYAAEPVV
+1251 PDSNPVYAAEP
-1266 VDSPASTPV
+1266 
-1275 QATDAVS
+1275 AVA
-1282 DHAEPLVNGIAA
+1282 D
-1294 TESRI
+1294 
-1299 AETAKVESDIAAS
+1299 TAKIESDIAAS
-1312 EKPPATDTPVFDSS
+1312 EKPPAIDTPIFDSS
-1326 AWLNVAAGAAA
+1326 VWLNVASGAAA

-1347 DNTPPPTPITPPPA
+1347 AIAHTPSPLPIT
-1361 APAAVAYA
+1361 
-1369 PSQLPTTDT
+1369 DT
-1378 IIAAVAASQSP
+1378 VIAAVAATQSP

-1402 DIDPDLLPIFVE
+1402 DIDPDLLPIFLE
-1414 EAREIVPQV
+1414 EAQEIVPQV

-1433 PSNHAPVTE
+1433 PVNHAPVTE
-1442 LTRHLH
+1442 LARHLH

-1475 MEAAAIPAITKFD
+1475 MEAEAVPATAKFD

-1496 FNSALDRIAKGDLA
+1496 FNAALDRIAKGELA
-1510 APIDIP
+1510 APIEIP
-1516 VVADVSSQLPAPL
+1516 MVADVSSQLPAPL
-1529 AKLVAAR
+1529 AKLAAAR

-1589 LLELSENVSRMKVQL
+1589 LLELSENVTRMKVQL

-1732 EKITAPFEHLLRN
+1732 EKITGPFEHLLRN

-1759 QGKSEIGEIT
+1759 RGKSEIGEIT

-1800 QQGLLAAND
+1800 RQGLLAAND

-1828 NEVTQISGRG
+1828 DEVTQISGRG

-1887 ITYAIPSVMIEQVQ
+1887 TTYAIPSVMIEQVQ

-2017 VSKVEKATND
+2017 VDKVEKAAND
-2027 ISISEATATGSAT
+2027 IASSESMGFAVES
-2040 EPSQATPE
+2040 SQGTPE
-2048 IVALTDAE
+2048 IVALADAQ

-2068 ANLFDEGGFIKD
+2068 ANTFDEGGFIKD

-2101 RKITSRMLIRE
+2101 RKITSRMLTRE

-2154 VRADP
+2154 VRADA

-2204 SYTRHIAAAK
+2204 SYTKHIAAAK

>member
-6 KANFDVGPLSW
+6 KATFDVGPLSW

-25 LFEARSHLD
+25 LSEARSHLD
-34 ALAAEPGDV
+34 ALAADPGDV

-77 LVSTFENLDARGETA
+77 LVSTFENPDARGETA
-92 TRIAVVKSATAS
+92 SRIAVVKSATAS

-109 DNLMAGETDRPMM
+109 DNLMAGEADRPMM

-139 SESDLFS
+139 AESDLFS

-153 PMPDDTIALPK
+153 PMPEDTIALPK
-164 SDALIAAIKHRRSMY
+164 SDAMVAAIKHRRSMY

-192 LGGAREMRNATL
+192 SGGAREMRNATL

-219 YTASGFFDAVAS
+219 YTASGFFDAMAS
-231 DPADAGTLAVQ
+231 DPADAGALAVQ

-281 RLKRIRELYR
+281 RLKKIRELYR

-296 ALPDAGRDTALDDQ
+296 ALPVANRDSAADDH
-310 LKTVLRAMRERLQTL
+310 LKTVLRGMRERLQVI
-325 KDHWLKFTAGNR
+325 KDHWLKFTTGNR
-337 PALEPFGIDSEALAQ
+337 PALEPFAIDSEALGL
-352 ESLQQPNKDLLKLL
+352 ESVQQPNKDLAQLL
-366 QVLAGASAHLRKSAT
+366 QVIAAAGAQLRKSAT

-408 STDFA
+408 STDFSS
-413 QQVTSVTDRVKGAMT
+413 QVASVTARVKGALE
-428 GAVLPTL
+428 GASLPAL
-435 DPSVNPLMDDITR
+435 DPSANPLMDDITK

-455 MFQVGQEVQVN
+455 IFQVGQEVQVN

-477 FRDPSR
+477 FRDPTR

-507 EAAGLNQMLR
+507 EAAGLNQVLR
-517 DRVSQFASG
+517 ERVSQFASG
-526 AMKGVGD
+526 AMRGVGD

-545 GLYVTALQQGAASP
+545 GLYVTALQQGSAEP
-559 RDILMPALV
+559 RTILMPALI
-568 RFGLATKPVEAEQS
+568 RFGLATKPVESEQS
-582 MIKSPVTAGDVD
+582 MLKSPITAGDVD

-601 ELYEDW
+601 ALYEDW
-607 KQQPE
+607 KHQPE
-612 ATATREQLRDAV
+612 ATATRDQLRDAV
-624 KELKQGAELIADT
+624 KELKQEAELIADT
-637 KSAKFSEEALKAID
+637 KSAKLSEEALKAID
-651 GTFDPMKVG
+651 ATFDPMKVG
-660 MSAALQDIAPQ
+660 MSEALHDIAPQ
-671 KPTET
+671 KPTAT
-676 PAPQTVQLIDAP
+676 PAQQTVQLMNAP
-688 SSEVD
+688 ASEVD
-693 QELLEIFLEEATE
+693 QELLEIFLEEASE
-706 VVETIRQNLD
+706 VVETIRENLD
-716 ILRTSPHEKES
+716 VVRLSPHERES

-770 ASPSLMHFI
+770 ASPSLMLFI
-779 DHTSTAFGT
+779 DYTSKTFGE
-788 WVATLQQTGVAVI
+788 WVGKLQQSGLAVI
-801 DGAEISRLADLI
+801 DGAEIARMADLI
-813 KNDKEIQLPS
+813 KNDKEIQLP
-823 STQLS
+823 QPQQDQADLI
-828 QVSLPSAPS
+828 APP
-837 LVEPLAEPSSLVA
+837 VVAEPTIPSIPERSL
-850 GVAER
+850 
-855 TFADFDLPSLDLDKP
+855 ADFDLPSLDLGEPEAAPKGEI
-870 FELPLLPPIEVL
+870 ELPHVAIPVATSAVVAAVAGGVIQADHLTPP
-882 PVEPLPVDLPVT
+882 PLPVSATQPEEIAT
-894 ANATEAEVP
+894 A
-903 AKSIESDRSLSPVA
+903 K
-917 LDLVPSA
+917 
-924 PPTEVA
+924 
-930 EPSLETVPDDS
+930 DS
-941 GLIYASPPEIIIGSV
+941 GPSHVSPPEIHIGSV

-969 AKAHIATLENE
+969 AKMHIATLENE

-986 NGMRPVSHEFMRAAH
+986 NALRPVSHEFMRAAH
-1001 TLTSSSRTTGFMMIA
+1001 TLTSSSRTTGFTMIA

-1040 LSITSQSVEALA
+1040 LSVTSQSVEALS
-1052 TMVRGLVSHDAPTPR
+1052 TMVRGLISHDSPIPR

-1080 FADARKI
+1080 FADARRI
-1087 GEGTNLSAPLKVTQ
+1087 GEGTNISKPLKVTQ
-1101 RLLIIPEIEAELP
+1101 KLLVIPEIENSLP
-1114 GPLPPMP
+1114 AVPPPLPVAQ
-1121 PIISEASQAPAPI
+1121 PIGNITGNKRVS
-1134 AENLQRSQEAL
+1134 N
-1145 LAPSPPPVAPTD
+1145 
-1157 RSPADYAD
+1157 DYSD
-1165 DFDFFDDPISTPARA
+1165 DFDFFDEPSATPS
-1180 PIELPPPIPA
+1180 PA
-1190 EPIEADHVSA
+1190 ALADLAAAEAAKIEA
-1200 LFDAPVTLDAVAIE
+1200 
-1214 PTADALLA
+1214 
-1222 DDLAGTTE
+1222 
-1230 ITIPIELPVAEA
+1230 
-1242 PVERAAETI
+1242 
-1251 IPAESEPVYAAEPVV
+1251 
-1266 VDSPASTPV
+1266 
-1275 QATDAVS
+1275 
-1282 DHAEPLVNGIAA
+1282 
-1294 TESRI
+1294 
-1299 AETAKVESDIAAS
+1299 AKVEAEKAEAAKAEAARAEAEKIEAARVEVEKVEAAKAEAARAEAARVEAAKIETARVEAEKLEAARAEAARAEAAKVEAAKIEAAKVEAAKIEAARVEAAKVATQTSAPIAS
-1312 EKPPATDTPVFDSS
+1312 
-1326 AWLNVAAGAAA
+1326 NV
-1337 MTGLAALGAD
+1337 L
-1347 DNTPPPTPITPPPA
+1347 PITDA
-1361 APAAVAYA
+1361 
-1369 PSQLPTTDT
+1369 
-1378 IIAAVAASQSP
+1378 IIAAASTQ
-1389 QFESGKDRRTVQD
+1389 QFESGRDRRTVQD
-1402 DIDPDLLPIFVE
+1402 DIDPDLLPIFLE
-1414 EAREIVPQV
+1414 EAQEIVPQV
-1423 GDALRRWRAS
+1423 GDALRRWRAA
-1433 PSNHAPVTE
+1433 PVNHAPVTE
-1442 LTRHLH
+1442 LARHLH

-1475 MEAAAIPAITKFD
+1475 MEAEAVPPLAKFD
-1488 RIDEGLDR
+1488 KIDEGLDR
-1496 FNSALDRIAKGDLA
+1496 FNAALDRIAKGELA
-1510 APIDIP
+1510 APIEIP
-1516 VVADVSSQLPAPL
+1516 VAVHVSEQLPAPM
-1529 AKLVAAR
+1529 AKMAAVR

-1569 GELAIARSRIDLEMI
+1569 GELAIARSRIDLEMLA
-1584 TFKRA
+1584 FKRA
-1589 LLELSENVSRMKVQL
+1589 LLELSENVGRMKVQL

-1618 TKEQQELG
+1618 TKEQQEHG
-1626 AEFDPLEFDRFSRM
+1626 GEFDPLEFDRFSRM

-1732 EKITAPFEHLLRN
+1732 EKITGPFEHLLRN
-1745 AVSHGLEMPHERTA
+1745 AVSHGLEMPHERA
-1759 QGKSEIGEIT
+1759 AKGKSEIGEIT

-1775 GNEIMLTLSDDGGGL
+1775 GNEIVLTLSDDGGGL
-1790 NFTRIREKAI
+1790 NFERIREKAI

-1809 EVTEAQL
+1809 EVSDMQL

-1828 NEVTQISGRG
+1828 DEVTQISGRG

-1876 VTQAVMVVVNE
+1876 VTQAVMVVVNDT
-1887 ITYAIPSVMIEQVQ
+1887 TYAIPSVMIEQVQ

-1913 LNEIDWKGNKYPLR
+1913 MNEIDWKGNKYPLR

-1933 GGKPTISAQRKAVVI
+1933 GGKPTVSAQRKASVI

-2017 VSKVEKATND
+2017 VAGGIAGDTRAVEKSASAMAGVSVTSD
-2027 ISISEATATGSAT
+2027 AAPVVEAELMKG
-2040 EPSQATPE
+2040 
-2048 IVALTDAE
+2048 V
-2056 MMRGPSL
+2056 SL

-2068 ANLFDEGGFIKD
+2068 ANMFDEGGFVKE

-2154 VRADP
+2154 VRADA

-2204 SYTRHIAAAK
+2204 SFTKHITSGKSN